1 MGNLALGGRAKT
13 PFVAALTRAL
23 QRRGLR
29 PAILLRGYP
38 RVARSAAPV
47 LLHRERADL
56 DAPWLVPLVRAGC
69 AAPAWTHALV
79 AGDEAAWL
87 AAVTGVP
94 VVAHPDRV
102 AASGAVLAAHP
113 VDVLVLDDGLQT
125 PVRTDLAVV
134 LVDPDRDLLGSRAPV
149 ATRESVTSLPPDTR
163 WVHLGADIRREPA
176 ALRTLT
182 GALVEGDPGAV
193 SVCAGVGD
201 PESVAACARAAGL
214 TVRGTLRVRDHGR
227 PSSRQ
232 LRGAGRL
239 LVTEKDAVGWAA
251 ALAPADTLVLGLR
264 LAGADTQADALAA
277 ALANVPAQTPASRT
291 QSGGTD

>member
-13 PFVAALTRAL
+13 PFVAALIGAL

-38 RVARSAAPV
+38 RVARSATPV
-47 LLHRERADL
+47 LLHRESADV
-56 DAPWLVPLVRAGC
+56 DAPWLVPLVREGG
-69 AAPAWTHALV
+69 AAPAWTHAAV
-79 AGDEAAWL
+79 AGEEAAWL

-102 AASGAVLAAHP
+102 AASRAVLAAHP

-125 PVRTDLAVV
+125 RVRTDLGVV
-134 LVDPDRDLLGSRAPV
+134 LIDPARDLPGSRDPV
-149 ATRESVTSLPPDTR
+149 ATRESVTSLPHDTR
-163 WVHLGADIRREPA
+163 WVSLGTDIRREPG

-182 GALVEGDPGAV
+182 GSLVEGDPGAV

-201 PESVAACARAAGL
+201 PESVAACACAAGL
-214 TVRGTLRVRDHGR
+214 TVRGTLRVRDHRR
-227 PSSRQ
+227 PTARQ

-291 QSGGTD
+291 RSGGTD